1 MRLGIDVMGGDNA
14 PKATVAGAILARNA
28 LAVSDRV
35 VLIGDRE
42 LILSELKQVQ
52 ASPSDFDIVHAPD
65 IIGMEESPTR
75 AFTAKPDA
83 SISVGFRLLLEKK
96 IDAFSSAGNSGA
108 MLVGSIY
115 SVNTIQGI
123 IRPATSTVLP
133 REDGGVNILLDV
145 GTNPDVK
152 PDVMYQFAILGS
164 ALASTVYRIDNP
176 RVGLLNIGHEDKKG
190 SLLAQSV
197 FQMMKDSRDFNFIGN
212 IEGRDLF
219 RSKADVIVCD
229 GFTGNIV
236 LKEAEAIYR
245 IMMKRGIRDDYFDRF
260 NYENYGG
267 TPMLGIN
274 APVVIGHGISNDIAI
289 KNMIL
294 LSGEICKSNM
304 IKQIKQTIHSYLN
317 PTE

>member
-1 MRLGIDVMGGDNA
+1 MGGDNA
-14 PKATVAGAILARNA
+14 PKATIAGAVLARNA
-28 LAVSDRV
+28 LTADDRI

-42 LILSELKQVQ
+42 TILSELELIN
-52 ASPSDFDIVHAPD
+52 ASPEDFDIIHAPD
-65 IIGMEESPTR
+65 IIGMDESPTR
-75 AFTAKPDA
+75 AFTAKPEA
-83 SISVGFRLLLEKK
+83 SISVGFRMLLEKK
-96 IDAFSSAGNSGA
+96 IDTFSSAGNSGA

-145 GTNPDVK
+145 GTNPDVR

-164 ALASTVYRIDNP
+164 ALASTVYKIDNP

-190 SLLAQSV
+190 NLLAQSV
-197 FQMMKDSRDFNFIGN
+197 FQLMKESRDFNFIGN
-212 IEGRDLF
+212 IEGRDIF
-219 RSKADVIVCD
+219 RNKADVIVCD

-245 IMMKRGIRDDYFDRF
+245 IMMKRGIRDEYFDRF

-294 LSGEICKSNM
+294 LSGEIYQSKM
-304 IKQIKQTIHSYLN
+304 IKQIRQTVHAYLN
-317 PTE
+317 QME

>member
-14 PKATVAGAILARNA
+14 PKATVAGAVLARNV
-28 LAVSDRV
+28 LASTDRI
-35 VLIGDRE
+35 VLIGDKETILRE
-42 LILSELKQVQ
+42 LELIHVP
-52 ASPSDFDIVHAPD
+52 ADGFDIVHAPD
-65 IIGMEESPTR
+65 VIGMDDSPTR
-75 AFTAKPDA
+75 ALTAKPNA
-83 SISVGFRLLLEKK
+83 SISVGFKMLMEKG

-164 ALASTVYRIDNP
+164 ALAGTVYKMDNP

-190 SLLAQSV
+190 NLLAQSV
-197 FQMMKDSRDFNFIGN
+197 FQLMKESRDFNFIGN

-245 IMMKRGIRDDYFDRF
+245 MMMKRGIRDEYFDRF

-274 APVVIGHGISNDIAI
+274 APVVIGHGISNDVAI

-304 IKQIKQTIHSYLN
+304 IKQIRKTVHAYLN
-317 PTE
+317 PTD